1 MAGQKRRSHQLLF
14 NVTAE
19 EGVGLPLGS
28 CGSVGCVDEK
38 AADNFFVE
46 GGGFQVDGLVGVV
59 GWGVISLCEP
69 VFEELLFGRAWCVE
83 NVHDDGG
90 NAVADEV
97 VLIAADEEIAER
109 FRVGYRFHAERF
121 CNGGGV

>member
-1 MAGQKRRSHQLLF
+1 MVPGHGPPKKRIHHLLF

-19 EGVGLPLGS
+19 EGVGLPLRS

-46 GGGFQVDGLVGVV
+46 GGGFEVDGLVGVV
-59 GWGVISLCEP
+59 GWGVIWLCEP
-69 VFEELLFGRAWCVE
+69 NFEQLLFGRARRVE

-90 NAVADEV
+90 NAVAVEV
-97 VLIAADEEIAER
+97 VRIDVVEEIS
-109 FRVGYRFHAERF
+109 G
-121 CNGGGV
+121 